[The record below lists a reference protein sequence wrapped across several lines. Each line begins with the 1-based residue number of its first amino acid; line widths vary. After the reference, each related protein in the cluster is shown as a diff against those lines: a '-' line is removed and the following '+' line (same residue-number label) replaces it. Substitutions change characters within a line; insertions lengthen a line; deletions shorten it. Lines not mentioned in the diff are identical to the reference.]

1 MQNKISTPFALPDVE
16 KTGLRSY
23 LSVRY
28 YVFFLLT
35 MICLTACGNSQSPVI
50 KQRQLSRQA
59 DSISR
64 QQFQTLEFIV
74 DNKPALAVIDTRYKD
89 FKNKKEF
96 PLSLFITINTVDRD
110 NNGHPTVKEA
120 GIYKNIEG
128 DIMEELDG
136 RLISAFIGRTTMDG
150 YRDLIFYIKSSD
162 QDKVTRALTKL
173 QQKHSRIKEF
183 VFENDPEWEAVSD
196 FFRAVKQN

>member
-1 MQNKISTPFALPDVE
+1 
-16 KTGLRSY
+16 
-23 LSVRY
+23 
-28 YVFFLLT
+28 
-35 MICLTACGNSQSPVI
+35 
-50 KQRQLSRQA
+50 
-59 DSISR
+59 
-64 QQFQTLEFIV
+64 
-74 DNKPALAVIDTRYKD
+74 
-89 FKNKKEF
+89 
-96 PLSLFITINTVDRD
+96 
-110 NNGHPTVKEA
+110 
-120 GIYKNIEG
+120 
-128 DIMEELDG
+128 MEELDG